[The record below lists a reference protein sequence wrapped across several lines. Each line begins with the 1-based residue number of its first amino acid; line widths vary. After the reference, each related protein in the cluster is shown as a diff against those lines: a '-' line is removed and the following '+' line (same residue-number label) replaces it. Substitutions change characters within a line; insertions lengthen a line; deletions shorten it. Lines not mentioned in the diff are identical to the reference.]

1 MLALGVHAEAASR
14 PTIELPL
21 AWFAIGEYDGR
32 FGDKSQRLVSL
43 PHAWEVTNPGAT
55 GDGWYTLMWTLDT
68 LPTMPQALCM
78 TALTVPTEV
87 YLNGELV
94 AASGPLDGRSPRSY
108 EQSRYIDI
116 PAGLLRI
123 GTNYVGVHVRAR
135 NPDVAGLGPVLT
147 GEAQPL
153 RERAREVL
161 FVHTIA
167 PAAISIATLTVGIFI
182 FVLWLR
188 RRESGYALFA
198 AAVVLWSL
206 HTLAS
211 LAPDPLLPQPH
222 WVVIWTA
229 AYLMFVAMLCLFCIR
244 FAGVRWP
251 MYERFVLVYAVA
263 TVPTLYVAQALGQLG
278 SASSWVRLG
287 GIAIV
292 LAALVAVARY
302 AIRRW
307 NMESALLLVAGTISA
322 VFALHDWLAAQDPLA
337 LRPVWLVPYAALAFL
352 TLFGYLLTDRFVRA
366 LNESERLNVDL
377 AVPPDDRR
385 PPPVRALLALACA
398 LFSTAAMSKTPGDY
412 SERLDALWNFDQP
425 VASEARFRAEA
436 ARHPAGSREASEAAT
451 QQARALGL
459 QRRFDDADRALEAI
473 VGALA
478 RLPAR
483 VRVRY
488 LLERGRRD
496 NSSGN
501 RRSAFAWFEQAL
513 AASSDD
519 VLPGADYYRVD
530 ALHML
535 AIAAPPE
542 RQLEWNRKALAAA
555 DAARDARA
563 RGWRASLL
571 HNLGWTMHERGD
583 YAAALAYW
591 QQALAAREASHD
603 LARTRIARWTVARG
617 LRSLGRL
624 DEAEAMQRSLA
635 EELQAAGAPDGYVFE
650 ELAEIALA
658 RGDRAAA
665 RPFASKAFALLS
677 QDADLRAT
685 EPERLARLS
694 ELAR

>member
-1 MLALGVHAEAASR
+1 VLSDDVDAWHLPAIESHDRLRADGDAFGALACAAEALERLHRELGAPPAMDRWIDAFDEDLADAQPTTSARADPYVFRAGLAVLGRR
-14 PTIELPL
+14 PTHP
-21 AWFAIGEYDGR
+21 
-32 FGDKSQRLVSL
+32 SL
-43 PHAWEVTNPGAT
+43 
-55 GDGWYTLMWTLDT
+55 
-68 LPTMPQALCM
+68 
-78 TALTVPTEV
+78 
-87 YLNGELV
+87 
-94 AASGPLDGRSPRSY
+94 
-108 EQSRYIDI
+108 
-116 PAGLLRI
+116 
-123 GTNYVGVHVRAR
+123 
-135 NPDVAGLGPVLT
+135 
-147 GEAQPL
+147 
-153 RERAREVL
+153 
-161 FVHTIA
+161 
-167 PAAISIATLTVGIFI
+167 
-182 FVLWLR
+182 
-188 RRESGYALFA
+188 
-198 AAVVLWSL
+198 
-206 HTLAS
+206 
-211 LAPDPLLPQPH
+211 
-222 WVVIWTA
+222 
-229 AYLMFVAMLCLFCIR
+229 
-244 FAGVRWP
+244 
-251 MYERFVLVYAVA
+251 
-263 TVPTLYVAQALGQLG
+263 
-278 SASSWVRLG
+278 
-287 GIAIV
+287 
-292 LAALVAVARY
+292 
-302 AIRRW
+302 
-307 NMESALLLVAGTISA
+307 
-322 VFALHDWLAAQDPLA
+322 
-337 LRPVWLVPYAALAFL
+337 PYAALAFL

-635 EELQAAGAPDGYVFE
+635 DELQAAGAPDGYVFE